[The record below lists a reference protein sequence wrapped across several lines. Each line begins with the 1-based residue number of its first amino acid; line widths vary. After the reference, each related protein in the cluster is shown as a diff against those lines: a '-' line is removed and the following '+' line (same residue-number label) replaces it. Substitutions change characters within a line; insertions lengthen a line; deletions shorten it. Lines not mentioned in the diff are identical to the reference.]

1 MQVVFS
7 YSDWMAQYPQF
18 ATTVTTAPQAQN
30 YFNQATLYCSNND
43 GTSTGNPGGSLGY
56 PGSPLIPYD
65 TTVNPPKYDRLYI
78 LYLLTAHVA
87 QLTVGCVIA
96 GAVVPPGPLVGRI
109 NSATQGSVSVGT
121 DVGTVPAGA
130 AWFYQTQFG
139 IMAYTAMAPYRTARY
154 RASPGQF
161 YQPPPY
167 GVPSQLPLTPWPFTV
182 NL

>member
-30 YFNQATLYCSNND
+30 YFNQATLYWSNND
-43 GTSTGNPGGSLGY
+43 GASTGNTGGSLGY

-87 QLTVGCVIA
+87 QLAVGCVIA

-109 NSATQGSVSVGT
+109 NSATQGSVSVG
-121 DVGTVPAGA
+121 VEMPAMPGSA
-130 AWFYQTQFG
+130 AWFQQTQYG
-139 IMAYTAMAPYRTARY
+139 LTYWQRSAPYRSFRY
-154 RASPGQF
+154 RVAGRR
-161 YQPPPY
+161 Y
-167 GVPSQLPLTPWPFTV
+167 
-182 NL
+182 